1 MKSSIAI
8 KFISSKNIDE
18 EPAMCSKSK
27 KIEIIIY
34 DKADEVIKEH
44 FELLLKR
51 YQIGLVTSIKSSDF
65 IFDCVHL
72 LYYQCHKI
80 NLNRGGP
87 YRDSSDWTKI

>member
-1 MKSSIAI
+1 MKNSIAI
-8 KFISSKNIDE
+8 KFISSKNTDE

-27 KIEIIIY
+27 NIEIIIY
-34 DKADEVIKEH
+34 DKADEVSKEL

-51 YQIGLVTSIKSSDF
+51 YQTGLVTSMKGSDF

-80 NLNRGGP
+80 NLNCGGP